1 MSKKNRNNTSSVV
14 DDQNLSTDELNT
26 EEEIDMADETIEP
39 MPIDKAEGLVLEAD
53 KNDETKTDAPLEPS
67 DELQDELPKADELP
81 EIGGAVGVIGE
92 VSKIGDALDQESI
105 INQDTLDPIPEL
117 DPTPSEVLIKDEE
130 PVIEEEPAAFS
141 KEALVEILDSTV
153 TVDDSKATIYNTV
166 DDMIAAVKL
175 EKIYKLTAKIGA
187 NNTISRVM
195 SQALKFASTSADK
208 RKGDVLFSTLI
219 REINGSTAGKDFDL
233 LMFVVTR
240 TFKALR
246 TFSEPAVVRSF
257 REVKNTEIKENS
269 LLLSHLIS
277 QLATADDR
285 KKKIGVTIS
294 LDKAVRISPNGLN
307 QNGASL
313 VKDYFKK

>member
-1 MSKKNRNNTSSVV
+1 MSKKNRNNTGSVV
-14 DDQNLSTDELNT
+14 EDQNLTTDELIV
-26 EEEIDMADETIEP
+26 EKEIDMADETIEP

-53 KNDETKTDAPLEPS
+53 KNDETKIDAPLEPS
-67 DELQDELPKADELP
+67 DELQDELP
-81 EIGGAVGVIGE
+81 EIGGVVGAIGE

-130 PVIEEEPAAFS
+130 PVAEEEPAAFS
-141 KEALVEILDSTV
+141 KEALVEILDSAV
-153 TVDDSKATIYNTV
+153 IVDDSKATIYNTV

-208 RKGDVLFSTLI
+208 RKGDVLFFSTLI